1 MKPLP
6 YRKVIKKARKAG
18 FVLRRKTKG
27 THEIWWNEEKRRTCV
42 IPHHKEVKEEVKV
55 GTLRNIIKQ
64 MGLSEKEFKKL

>member
-18 FVLRRKTKG
+18 FVLRRKTAG

-42 IPHHKEVKEEVKV
+42 IPHHKEIKPGTLKSIIDQMGISKEEFDR
-55 GTLRNIIKQ
+55 L
-64 MGLSEKEFKKL
+64 